1 MNSNGEH
8 SGISSLL
15 IATDGSVYADVAT
28 ECGAWLAA
36 RLRARITVLYVIDA
50 RRLAGHFIRNI
61 SEILESF
68 PSEGIADRVR
78 DYYRKQGNEALK
90 RAASICERYRVTCQT
105 DLQTGNVVKIVAD
118 ASVDAD
124 LLVLGARGEDEEF
137 ETGFLGSVA
146 EKLVRKV
153 NRPVLL
159 TGLQFREFRRALL
172 AYDGSAAAREAMKM
186 LARLAAAL
194 EMDVDAVQMV
204 EEGES
209 TTALKEV
216 VSYFKNYPVR
226 LSTHYLTGDSHAVII
241 EHAKEIGCDLMVM
254 GAYDNRL
261 ADSLAL
267 GTTTDYLVRNSPVPV
282 LVHRSAGS

>member
-1 MNSNGEH
+1 MNSDGEH

-105 DLQTGNVVKIVAD
+105 DLQTGNVVKSIAD

-124 LLVLGARGEDEEF
+124 LLVIGARGEDEEF

-186 LARLAAAL
+186 LARLTAAL

-204 EEGES
+204 EKGDS
-209 TTALKEV
+209 TTALKDV

-226 LSTHYLTGDSHAVII
+226 LSTHYLTGDSHSVII

-282 LVHRSAGS
+282 LVHH

>member
-124 LLVLGARGEDEEF
+124 LLVIGARGEDEEF

-172 AYDGSAAAREAMKM
+172 AYDGSDAAREAMKM
-186 LARLAAAL
+186 LARLTAAL

-241 EHAKEIGCDLMVM
+241 EHAKESGCDLMVM

-267 GTTTDYLVRNSPVPV
+267 GTTTDYLLRNSPAPV
-282 LVHRSAGS
+282 LVHH

>member
-36 RLRARITVLYVIDA
+36 RLHARITVLYVIDA

-124 LLVLGARGEDEEF
+124 LLVIGARGEDEEF

-186 LARLAAAL
+186 LARLTAAL

-209 TTALKEV
+209 TTALKDV

-282 LVHRSAGS
+282 LVHH

>member
-8 SGISSLL
+8 SGISTLL
-15 IATDGSVYADVAT
+15 IATDGSIYGDVAT
-28 ECGAWLAA
+28 ECGAWLAV

-78 DYYRKQGNEALK
+78 DYYRKQGNEALR

-124 LLVLGARGEDEEF
+124 LLVIGARGEDEEF

-172 AYDGSAAAREAMKM
+172 AYDGSAAARAAMKM
-186 LARLAAAL
+186 LARLTAAL

-209 TTALKEV
+209 TTELKDV

-282 LVHRSAGS
+282 LVHH

>member
-105 DLQTGNVVKIVAD
+105 DLQTGNVVKMVAD

-124 LLVLGARGEDEEF
+124 LLVIGARGEDEEF

-209 TTALKEV
+209 TTALKDV

-282 LVHRSAGS
+282 LVHH

>member
-124 LLVLGARGEDEEF
+124 LLVIGARGEDEEF

-146 EKLVRKV
+146 ERLVRKV

-159 TGLQFREFRRALL
+159 TRLQFREFRRALL
-172 AYDGSAAAREAMKM
+172 AYDGSAPAREAMKM
-186 LARLAAAL
+186 LARLTAAL

-282 LVHRSAGS
+282 LVHH

>member
-15 IATDGSVYADVAT
+15 VATDGSVYADVAT

-36 RLRARITVLYVIDA
+36 RLHARITVLYVIDA

-124 LLVLGARGEDEEF
+124 LLVIGARGEDEEF

-194 EMDVDAVQMV
+194 EMEVDAVQMV

-282 LVHRSAGS
+282 LVHH

>member
-15 IATDGSVYADVAT
+15 IATDGSTYADVAT
-28 ECGAWLAA
+28 ECGAWLAT

-124 LLVLGARGEDEEF
+124 LLVIGARGEDEEL

-282 LVHRSAGS
+282 LVHH

>member
-15 IATDGSVYADVAT
+15 VATDGSVYADVAT

-36 RLRARITVLYVIDA
+36 RLHARITVLYVIDA

-68 PSEGIADRVR
+68 PSEGITDRVR

-124 LLVLGARGEDEEF
+124 LLVIGARGEDAEV

-186 LARLAAAL
+186 LARLTAAL

-282 LVHRSAGS
+282 LVHH

>member
-68 PSEGIADRVR
+68 PSEGITDRVR

-124 LLVLGARGEDEEF
+124 LLVIGARGEDEEF

-172 AYDGSAAAREAMKM
+172 AYDGSAAARRAMKM
-186 LARLAAAL
+186 LARLTAAL

-209 TTALKEV
+209 TPALKDV
-216 VSYFKNYPVR
+216 VSYFKSYPVR

-267 GTTTDYLVRNSPVPV
+267 GTTTDYLVRNSPAPV
-282 LVHRSAGS
+282 LVHH

>member
-90 RAASICERYRVTCQT
+90 RAASTCERYRVTCQT
-105 DLQTGNVVKIVAD
+105 DLQTGNVVKIVAE
-118 ASVDAD
+118 ASADAD
-124 LLVLGARGEDEEF
+124 LLVIGARGEDEEF

-186 LARLAAAL
+186 LARLTAAL

-204 EEGES
+204 EEGDS
-209 TTALKEV
+209 TTALKDV

-282 LVHRSAGS
+282 LVHH

>member
-90 RAASICERYRVTCQT
+90 RAASMCERYRVTCQT

-124 LLVLGARGEDEEF
+124 LLVIGARGEDEEF
-137 ETGFLGSVA
+137 ETGFLGSIA

-209 TTALKEV
+209 TTALKDV

-282 LVHRSAGS
+282 LVHH

>member
-124 LLVLGARGEDEEF
+124 LLVIGARGEDAEF

-194 EMDVDAVQMV
+194 EMEVDAVQMV

-282 LVHRSAGS
+282 LVHH

>member
-15 IATDGSVYADVAT
+15 VATDGSVYADVAI

-68 PSEGIADRVR
+68 PSEGITDRVR

-124 LLVLGARGEDEEF
+124 LLVIGARGEDEEF

-172 AYDGSAAAREAMKM
+172 AYDGSAAVREAMKM
-186 LARLAAAL
+186 LARLTAAL

-241 EHAKEIGCDLMVM
+241 EHAKEIECDLMVM
-254 GAYDNRL
+254 GAYDNPL

-282 LVHRSAGS
+282 LVHH

>member
-124 LLVLGARGEDEEF
+124 LLVIGARGEDEEF

-146 EKLVRKV
+146 EKLVRKA

-186 LARLAAAL
+186 LARLTAAL

-209 TTALKEV
+209 TTALKDV

-282 LVHRSAGS
+282 LVHH

>member
-1 MNSNGEH
+1 MR
-8 SGISSLL
+8 
-15 IATDGSVYADVAT
+15 
-28 ECGAWLAA
+28 AA
-36 RLRARITVLYVIDA
+36 SP
-50 RRLAGHFIRNI
+50 GHFIRNI

-124 LLVLGARGEDEEF
+124 LLVIGARGEDEEF

-186 LARLAAAL
+186 LARLTAAL

-209 TTALKEV
+209 TTALKDV

-282 LVHRSAGS
+282 LVHH

>member
-124 LLVLGARGEDEEF
+124 LLVIGARGEDEEF

-204 EEGES
+204 EEGDS
-209 TTALKEV
+209 TTALKDV

-267 GTTTDYLVRNSPVPV
+267 GTTTDYLVRNSPAPV
-282 LVHRSAGS
+282 LVHH

>member
-28 ECGAWLAA
+28 ECGAWLAS

-105 DLQTGNVVKIVAD
+105 DLQTGNVVKIVSD

-124 LLVLGARGEDEEF
+124 LLVIGARGEDEEF

-159 TGLQFREFRRALL
+159 TGLQFRELRRALL

-186 LARLAAAL
+186 LARLTAAL

-209 TTALKEV
+209 TTALKDV

-226 LSTHYLTGDSHAVII
+226 LSTHYLTGDRHAVII

-282 LVHRSAGS
+282 LVHH

>member
-105 DLQTGNVVKIVAD
+105 DLQTGNVVKMVAD

-124 LLVLGARGEDEEF
+124 LLVIGARGEDEEF

-194 EMDVDAVQMV
+194 EMEVDAVQMV

-282 LVHRSAGS
+282 LVHH

>member
-15 IATDGSVYADVAT
+15 VATDGSVYADVAT

-36 RLRARITVLYVIDA
+36 RLHARITVLYVIDA

-68 PSEGIADRVR
+68 PSEGITDRVR

-124 LLVLGARGEDEEF
+124 LLVIGARGEDAEV

-209 TTALKEV
+209 TTVLKEV

-282 LVHRSAGS
+282 LVHH

>member
-78 DYYRKQGNEALK
+78 DYYRKQGNEVLK

-124 LLVLGARGEDEEF
+124 LLVIGARGEDEEF

-186 LARLAAAL
+186 LARLTAAL
-194 EMDVDAVQMV
+194 EMDVDAVQLV
-204 EEGES
+204 EEGEP
-209 TTALKEV
+209 TTVLQEV
-216 VSYFKNYPVR
+216 VSYFKDYPVH
-226 LSTHYLTGDSHAVII
+226 LSTHYLTGDSHSVII
-241 EHAKEIGCDLMVM
+241 DHAKESRCDLIVM
-254 GAYDNRL
+254 GAYENSM

-267 GTTTDYLVRNSPVPV
+267 GTTTDYLIRNSPAPV
-282 LVHRSAGS
+282 LVHH

>member
-36 RLRARITVLYVIDA
+36 RLHARITVLYVIDA

-124 LLVLGARGEDEEF
+124 LLVIGARGEDAEF

-186 LARLAAAL
+186 LARLTAAL

-209 TTALKEV
+209 TTALKDV

-254 GAYDNRL
+254 GAYDNQL

-282 LVHRSAGS
+282 LVHH

>member
-105 DLQTGNVVKIVAD
+105 DLQTGNVVKIVAE
-118 ASVDAD
+118 ASADAD
-124 LLVLGARGEDEEF
+124 LLVIGARGEDEEF

-186 LARLAAAL
+186 LARLTAAL

-209 TTALKEV
+209 TTALKDV

-226 LSTHYLTGDSHAVII
+226 LSTHYLTSDSHAVII

-282 LVHRSAGS
+282 LVHH

>member
-28 ECGAWLAA
+28 ECGACLAA

-105 DLQTGNVVKIVAD
+105 DLQTGNVVKIVAE
-118 ASVDAD
+118 ASADAD
-124 LLVLGARGEDEEF
+124 LLVIGARGEDEEF

-159 TGLQFREFRRALL
+159 TRLQFREFRRALL

-186 LARLAAAL
+186 LARLTAAL

-204 EEGES
+204 EEGDS

-241 EHAKEIGCDLMVM
+241 EHAKELGCDLMVM

-282 LVHRSAGS
+282 LVHH

>member
-90 RAASICERYRVTCQT
+90 RAASICERYRVTYQT

-124 LLVLGARGEDEEF
+124 LLVIGARGEDEEF

-209 TTALKEV
+209 TTVLKEV

-261 ADSLAL
+261 ADGLAL

-282 LVHRSAGS
+282 LVHH

>member
-15 IATDGSVYADVAT
+15 VATDGSVYADVAT
-28 ECGAWLAA
+28 ECGAWLAS

-50 RRLAGHFIRNI
+50 RLLAGHFIRNI

-124 LLVLGARGEDEEF
+124 LLVIGARGEDEEF

-186 LARLAAAL
+186 LARLTAAL

-241 EHAKEIGCDLMVM
+241 EHAKESGCDLMVM

-282 LVHRSAGS
+282 LVHH

>member
-105 DLQTGNVVKIVAD
+105 DLQTGNVVKIVAE
-118 ASVDAD
+118 ASADAD
-124 LLVLGARGEDEEF
+124 LLVIGARGEDEEF

-159 TGLQFREFRRALL
+159 TRLQFREFRRALL

-186 LARLAAAL
+186 LARLTAAL

-216 VSYFKNYPVR
+216 VSYFKDYPVH

-282 LVHRSAGS
+282 LVHH

>member
-118 ASVDAD
+118 ASADAD
-124 LLVLGARGEDEEF
+124 LLVIGARGEDEEF

-186 LARLAAAL
+186 LARLTAAL

-204 EEGES
+204 EEGDS
-209 TTALKEV
+209 TTALKDV

-282 LVHRSAGS
+282 LVHH